1 MKQQS
6 HASDASLRI
15 MHTADWHLGK
25 TLEGRSRE
33 QEQIAVLN
41 EICQIAD
48 EEMVDIVIIAG
59 DIYQTVNPP
68 AFSEELFYETI
79 QRLSNFGKRAVIAI
93 AGNHDQPER
102 IRAANP
108 LADKQGIYLYGLPN
122 EEIKPTTIQIKGTD
136 QQVKIIRGGSGWFEL
151 ILPTIE
157 ESVNI
162 ITLPYPSESRLR
174 QMLAE
179 NTDVEIIRNAY
190 SNFIGEWF
198 QEKLKFLN
206 IEKTTIAISHLFVQG
221 GKSSESET
229 EIQLGGAYT
238 VEPSHLPLYADYVAL
253 GHLHRPQFVKNSSV
267 LARYSGSPLAYSF
280 SEANQQKSVTI
291 VEISLNGGKSA
302 QKEVKIT
309 EVPLTQ
315 GNSLIRESLHSIAEL
330 EVFLQETAK
339 TAWLDLELHVPE
351 PLARETIQRIR
362 SMHTGLINLRVI
374 TPSLEEALKNKYL
387 FSQNPEELFKRFYQM
402 KNNTSPRPELIQL
415 FLELLE
421 KEDSP
426 IENE

>member
-1 MKQQS
+1 MKQQP

-122 EEIKPTTIQIKGTD
+122 EEIKPTTIQIKRTD
-136 QQVKIIRGGSGWFEL
+136 QEVKIIRGGNGWFEL

-206 IEKTTIAISHLFVQG
+206 IEKATIAISHLFVQG

-238 VEPSHLPLYADYVAL
+238 VEPSHLPFYADYVAL
-253 GHLHRPQFVKNSSV
+253 GHLHRPQFVKNSPI

-315 GNSLIRESLHSIAEL
+315 GNPLIRESLHSIAEL
-330 EVFLQETAK
+330 ETFLQETAK

-374 TPSLEEALKNKYL
+374 TPALEEALKNKYI

-402 KNNTSPRPELIQL
+402 KNKTSPRPELIQL